1 MRYYYIYL
9 TINRINNKKYI
20 GKHYGE
26 LEDNYLGSGTLL
38 KKAFDK
44 YGKENFYKKILYIS
58 SSEKE
63 NSEKEIEYIKK
74 YNAIQDDCFYN
85 IAEGGSGGFT
95 TKGYSKEK
103 RFEVNKKISIAN
115 SGLNH
120 PMYGKHH
127 SEETKQK
134 LKESSLEYWTLDRRQ
149 ERSEQYK
156 GDKNPM
162 YGKHHSEEAKQKM
175 KESVI
180 KKGKNK
186 KIAKLNPDS
195 LEIIQIYDTIR
206 EAERD
211 LNVSHGYISRAIKS
225 NYKAYGFR
233 WKFVE

>member
-1 MRYYYIYL
+1 
-9 TINRINNKKYI
+9 
-20 GKHYGE
+20 
-26 LEDNYLGSGTLL
+26 
-38 KKAFDK
+38 
-44 YGKENFYKKILYIS
+44 
-58 SSEKE
+58 
-63 NSEKEIEYIKK
+63 
-74 YNAIQDDCFYN
+74 
-85 IAEGGSGGFT
+85 
-95 TKGYSKEK
+95 
-103 RFEVNKKISIAN
+103 
-115 SGLNH
+115 
-120 PMYGKHH
+120 MYGKHH
-127 SEETKQK
+127 SEETKRK